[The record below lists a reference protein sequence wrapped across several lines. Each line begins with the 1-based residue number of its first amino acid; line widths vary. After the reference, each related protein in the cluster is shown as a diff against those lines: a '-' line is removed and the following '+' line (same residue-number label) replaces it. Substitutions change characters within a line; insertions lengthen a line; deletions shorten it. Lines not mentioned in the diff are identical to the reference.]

1 MQGYLWCLHFEE
13 KIEGLWTGKV
23 KSDFCI
29 EFLRVLKY
37 YSIFQW
43 NLNFLKPWI
52 FLKLY
57 LLPKHSCHSRLGAG
71 DFTQRNP
78 ATVIGGADLGFLLGW
93 GAPLRNGITDWWH
106 NSNWH
111 VQFSRETEGSMRV
124 EAKQNPQDT
133 HEQDMWRW
141 CTQNIC
147 SDQQKGFCAKLPIYG
162 IMFYFNTNKPHSF
175 FFFGR
180 IPVILESHMSS
191 QGARGAHPL
200 PPPPRSA
207 SS

>member
-57 LLPKHSCHSRLGAG
+57 LLPKHSCHLRLGAG

-111 VQFSRETEGSMRV
+111 VQFSSETEGSMRRSQ
-124 EAKQNPQDT
+124 AKSTGYPWTGHVAMMYAEHLLWPTEGVLCQTTNL
-133 HEQDMWRW
+133 WRHVLL
-141 CTQNIC
+141 QH
-147 SDQQKGFCAKLPIYG
+147 Q
-162 IMFYFNTNKPHSF
+162 
-175 FFFGR
+175 
-180 IPVILESHMSS
+180 
-191 QGARGAHPL
+191 
-200 PPPPRSA
+200 
-207 SS
+207 